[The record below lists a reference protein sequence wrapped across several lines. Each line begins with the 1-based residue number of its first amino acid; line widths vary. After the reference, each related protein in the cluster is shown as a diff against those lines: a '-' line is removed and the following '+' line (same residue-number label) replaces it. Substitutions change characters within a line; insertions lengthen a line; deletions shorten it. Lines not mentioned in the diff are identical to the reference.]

1 MIKTGTLLTAA
12 ALTLGLALLASG
24 CGSKPS
30 EELCQRAVENIR
42 KLTGGAHTD
51 VGADPKAAVRSCR
64 AQSDSE
70 TVECMAEARTTQELY
85 GCGGEMAETLKA
97 MDQKK
102 VDFEKKQQAEQKTAP
117 GGAAAV
123 DAGSK

>member
-1 MIKTGTLLTAA
+1 MTKTGTLLSAA
-12 ALTLGLALLASG
+12 ALALGLVLSATG
-24 CGSKPS
+24 CGKKPS

-64 AQSDSE
+64 AQSSSD

-85 GCGGEMAETLKA
+85 GCGGDMAEALKA

-102 VDFEKKQQAEQKTAP
+102 QELEKQQKAAPEGADEKPGEAE
-117 GGAAAV
+117 
-123 DAGSK
+123 SK

>member
-1 MIKTGTLLTAA
+1 MTKTGTLLVA
-12 ALTLGLALLASG
+12 LALALALALSALG

-42 KLTGGAHTD
+42 KLTGGTHTD

-64 AQSDSE
+64 AQSDGE
-70 TVECMAEARTTQELY
+70 TVECMAEARTPQELY
-85 GCGGEMAETLKA
+85 GCGGEMAEQLKA

-102 VDFEKKQQAEQKTAP
+102 QELEKKEKETEKSEP
-117 GGAAAV
+117 EPEE
-123 DAGSK
+123 AGSK